1 MQVYSVIL
9 TEDHSVS
16 SDTLRTMNNDK
27 FCLKWN
33 DFQQNIISS
42 YNGLRTEL
50 DYSNVTLVCEND
62 HNIEVHKI
70 IITASSQF
78 FKTVLKRNKHP
89 HPMIYIKGVKA
100 KIMEALL
107 DFIHNGEVNI
117 YQEDLDGFL
126 ALAEEIQLK
135 GVAGF

>member
-1 MQVYSVIL
+1 MI
-9 TEDHSVS
+9 
-16 SDTLRTMNNDK
+16 NDK

-50 DYSNVTLVCEND
+50 DYSDVTLVCEND
-62 HNIEVHKI
+62 HHIDVHKI

-89 HPMIYIKGVKA
+89 HPMIYMTGVKA
-100 KIMEALL
+100 KIMEAVI
-107 DFIHNGEVNI
+107 DFIYNGEVNV
-117 YQEDLDGFL
+117 YQEDFDGFL

-135 GVAGF
+135 GVAGFQGEPVDTLEELVE

>member
-27 FCLKWN
+27 FGLKWN

-50 DYSNVTLVCEND
+50 DYSDVTLVCEGD
-62 HNIEVHKI
+62 HHIEAHKV

-89 HPMIYIKGVKA
+89 YPMIYMKGVKA
-100 KIMEALL
+100 KIMEAII
-107 DFIHNGEVNI
+107 DFIYNGEVNV

-135 GVAGF
+135 GVAGI

>member
-1 MQVYSVIL
+1 MI
-9 TEDHSVS
+9 
-16 SDTLRTMNNDK
+16 NDK

-50 DYSNVTLVCEND
+50 DYSDVTLVCEND
-62 HNIEVHKI
+62 HHIDVHKI

-89 HPMIYIKGVKA
+89 HPMIYMTGVKA
-100 KIMEALL
+100 KIMEAVI
-107 DFIHNGEVNI
+107 DFIYNGEVNV
-117 YQEDLDGFL
+117 YQEDIDGFL

-135 GVAGF
+135 GVAGFQGEPVDTLEELVE